1 MQAKPVQAQPKPLTD
16 SELAP
21 RTYREGVDRFRR
33 GELSESAF
41 KAFLAMMGVY
51 EQRQSGRYMVR
62 ARLSAGR
69 VTPAQLAGVA
79 WLSSQFGRGDVHVT
93 TRQDLQ
99 IHDVSLA
106 HTATVIEMLAGV
118 GLSTRGGG
126 GNGVRNV
133 TACSQAS
140 VCPKALFD
148 VTAYAV
154 GLAKHL
160 STVARAYQLPR
171 KFKIA
176 FSGCAEDC
184 SFASVS
190 DLGFFAHERDG
201 ELGFAVYAGGGFGQ
215 NPAAGIEVESFAR
228 PSELAAIAEATLRV
242 FDRLGDRGN
251 RGRARLRYV
260 LGRLGSDAFI
270 AEYRKERSAVSSDG
284 RVFAP
289 AVAPTVGPEARA
301 GRQGVTTVQV
311 RLPNGNIPALVL
323 VRLARIARQFGNGTV
338 VATQDQDLVLSGV
351 RDDHVTKVRAALEK
365 VGLEVQPSL
374 PKVVACTGASAC
386 KLGICHSQGLAAEV
400 SERLRAEAAGCRS
413 PLARIRISGCPN
425 GCGGHS
431 VASLGFEGRGRRIG
445 DKLQPFYEVLVGG
458 RPAEGNARFGQRLG
472 SVPAESIPALTAE
485 IVANGL
491 RTVDDIRP
499 LVHRYAETSSQG

>member
-1 MQAKPVQAQPKPLTD
+1 
-16 SELAP
+16 
-21 RTYREGVDRFRR
+21 
-33 GELSESAF
+33 
-41 KAFLAMMGVY
+41 MMGVY
-51 EQRQSGRYMVR
+51 EQRQAGRYMVR

-99 IHDVSLA
+99 IHDVSLD
-106 HTATVIEMLAGV
+106 HTANIIEMLAGV

-126 GNGVRNV
+126 GNAVRNV
-133 TACSQAS
+133 TACARAS
-140 VCPKALFD
+140 VCSKALFD
-148 VTAYAV
+148 VTEHAV
-154 GLAKHL
+154 GLATHL
-160 STVARAYQLPR
+160 ATVARAYQLPR

-215 NPAAGIEVESFAR
+215 NPAAGIEIETFAR
-228 PSELAAIAEATLRV
+228 PSELSAIAEAALRL

-251 RGRARLRYV
+251 RARARLRYV

-270 AEYRKERSAVSSDG
+270 AEYRKERSALSSDG
-284 RVFAP
+284 RAL
-289 AVAPTVGPEARA
+289 AAAAATTVGPVVRSV
-301 GRQGVTTVQV
+301 QGGGAVQV
-311 RLPNGNIPALVL
+311 RLPNGNVPALVL

-338 VATQDQDLVLSGV
+338 VATQDQDLVLLGV
-351 RDDHVTKVRAALEK
+351 RDDHVAKVIAALEK
-365 VGLEVQPSL
+365 VGLDGQPAL
-374 PKVVACTGASAC
+374 PKVVACTGTSAC
-386 KLGICHSQGLAAEV
+386 KLGICHSQGLAVEV
-400 SERLRAEAAGCRS
+400 TERLRAEAAGRHS
-413 PLARIRISGCPN
+413 PLGTIRISGCPN

-458 RPAEGNARFGQRLG
+458 RPAEGNVQFGQRLG
-472 SVPAESIPALTAE
+472 TVPAHCIPALTAE

-491 RTVDDIRP
+491 SAADDIRP
-499 LVHRYAETSSQG
+499 LVHRYAETSPSTPDG